1 MTAKTI
7 KSSAK
12 KDLIIKNFWSVVKNV
27 KNEKPKA
34 VITKAVFTT
43 FFIAILIPKY
53 HYDYNNL
60 CFVYSFILIILLFL
74 FNIFYILPAELISLN
89 SKTFI
94 FSKVSNSCEVIIK
107 FEFFL

>member
-12 KDLIIKNFWSVVKNV
+12 KDLIIKNFWSEVKNV

-53 HYDYNNL
+53 H
-60 CFVYSFILIILLFL
+60 
-74 FNIFYILPAELISLN
+74 
-89 SKTFI
+89 
-94 FSKVSNSCEVIIK
+94 
-107 FEFFL
+107 

>member
-12 KDLIIKNFWSVVKNV
+12 KDLIIKNFWSEVKNV

-43 FFIAILIPKY
+43 F
-53 HYDYNNL
+53 
-60 CFVYSFILIILLFL
+60 LLPF
-74 FNIFYILPAELISLN
+74 
-89 SKTFI
+89 
-94 FSKVSNSCEVIIK
+94 
-107 FEFFL
+107 